1 MGKKGKH
8 RKTEENIEKQ
18 GITQESRGKPRK
30 KGETW

>member
-18 GITQESRGKPRK
+18 KTQESRGKPRE